1 MYFLKLLNLIR
12 EFCKRKIQ
20 FIDHPLLLEVLMEE
34 MIMVETVV
42 NYKITKSK
50 SDLKITVSMKNRSM
64 SEIFI

>member
-20 FIDHPLLLEVLMEE
+20 FIDHPLLLEVLTEE